1 MDNARKQ
8 QFDNV
13 IYSLMGAKNELVE
26 IQKDEITDFDMLP
39 VCFQLSSRGDNMQE
53 WISFIDKT
61 VIEIN
66 NIIGKIQ
73 ERIKS

>member
-1 MDNARKQ
+1 MDKARKQ

-13 IYSLMGAKNELVE
+13 IYSLLEAKNELVE
-26 IQKDEITDFDMLP
+26 IQKDEIADFDMLP

-61 VIEIN
+61 VMEIN
-66 NIIGKIQ
+66 NVIGELTQ
-73 ERIKS
+73 R

>member
-1 MDNARKQ
+1 MDKARKQ

-13 IYSLMGAKNELVE
+13 IYSLLEAKNELVE
-26 IQKDEITDFDMLP
+26 IQKDEIADFDMLP
-39 VCFQLSSRGDNMQE
+39 VYFQVSSRGDNMQE

-61 VIEIN
+61 VMEIN
-66 NIIGKIQ
+66 NVIGKIQ

>member
-1 MDNARKQ
+1 MDKARKQ

-13 IYSLMGAKNELVE
+13 IYSLLEAKNELVE
-26 IQKDEITDFDMLP
+26 IQKDEIADFDMLP
-39 VCFQLSSRGDNMQE
+39 VCFQVSSRGDNMQA

-61 VIEIN
+61 VMEIYN
-66 NIIGKIQ
+66 VIGKIQ

>member
-1 MDNARKQ
+1 MDKARKQ

-13 IYSLMGAKNELVE
+13 IYSLIEAKNELIE
-26 IQKDEITDFDMLP
+26 IQKDEIADFNMLQ

-61 VIEIN
+61 VMEIN
-66 NIIGKIQ
+66 NVIGKIQ

>member
-1 MDNARKQ
+1 MDKARKQ

-13 IYSLMGAKNELVE
+13 IYSLMEAKNELAE
-26 IQKDEITDFDMLP
+26 IQKDEIADFDMPP

-66 NIIGKIQ
+66 NVIGKIQ

>member
-1 MDNARKQ
+1 MDKARKQ

-13 IYSLMGAKNELVE
+13 IYSLLEAKNELVE
-26 IQKDEITDFDMLP
+26 IQKDEIADFDMLP
-39 VCFQLSSRGDNMQE
+39 VCFEVSSRGDNMQE

-61 VIEIN
+61 VMEIYN
-66 NIIGKIQ
+66 VIGKIQ

>member
-1 MDNARKQ
+1 MDKARKQ

-13 IYSLMGAKNELVE
+13 IYSLLEAKNELVE
-26 IQKDEITDFDMLP
+26 IQKDEIADFDMLP

-61 VIEIN
+61 VMEIYN
-66 NIIGKIQ
+66 VIGKIQ